1 MNKEKWLLVDGMALL
16 FRHYF
21 ATAVNQHFMKN
32 SQGIATN
39 GVQGFV
45 RHIYSA
51 IDTVEPSHVVVFWDM
66 GQHTFRNELYTDY
79 KSNRQAPPDELK
91 PQFNL
96 VKSVSEQLGF
106 YNIGQIGYEADDCI
120 GTVAKKL
127 SQEQQQVVIVSGDRD
142 LLQLL
147 DEHIQVWL
155 IKKGFTE
162 YNTYTIQRFI
172 DEYHIQPQQFVDVKA
187 LMGDTADGYPGVKG
201 IGEKTA
207 LKLIQQYQ
215 TIDNLI
221 AHLNDLTKAQQT
233 KINDSLELLHLSYK
247 LATIAVDVE
256 IEIMKSQAVYLP
268 LINEKVLVDNE
279 LKVAHQYIKKNLKL

>member
-51 IDTVEPSHVVVFWDM
+51 IDLVSPSHVAVFWDM
-66 GQHTFRNELYTDY
+66 GQHTFRNDLYDGY
-79 KSNRQAPPDELK
+79 KSNRQAPPEELR
-91 PQFNL
+91 PQFSL
-96 VKSVSEQLGF
+96 VKSISQQLGF
-106 YNIGQIGYEADDCI
+106 YNLGQIGYEADDCI
-120 GTVAKKL
+120 GTVAKQL
-127 SQEQQQVVIVSGDRD
+127 SQENQQVVIVSGDKD

-147 DEHIQVWL
+147 DAHIEVWL

-162 YNTYTIQRFI
+162 YNIYTQQKFY
-172 DEYHIQPQQFVDVKA
+172 EEKGIQPQQFIDVKA
-187 LMGDTADGYPGVKG
+187 LMGDTSDGYPGVKG

-207 LKLIQQYQ
+207 FKLIQQYDN
-215 TIDNLI
+215 IDNLI
-221 AHLNDLTKAQQT
+221 QHIDDLTKGQQS
-233 KINDSLELLHLSYK
+233 KIRDNLEDLYLSHQ
-247 LATIAVDVE
+247 LAKIATDVE
-256 IEIMKSQAVYLP
+256 IDINKSQAIYVP
-268 LINEKVLVDNE
+268 MINHKILIDNE
-279 LKVAHQYIKKNLKL
+279 LKVAYQYLQKNFN